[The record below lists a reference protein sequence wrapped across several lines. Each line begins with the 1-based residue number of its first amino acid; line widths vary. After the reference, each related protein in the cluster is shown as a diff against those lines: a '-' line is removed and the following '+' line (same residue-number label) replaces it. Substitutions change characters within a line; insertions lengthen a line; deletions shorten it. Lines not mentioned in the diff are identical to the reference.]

1 MGSMPF
7 DIMMP
12 FYGDFALFR
21 EAVGSVRAQ
30 TDGEWRLVV
39 IDDVYPSREPGEWAA
54 ALGDPRI
61 EVVRNDVNLGVAG
74 NFRRSVDLARSEWMT
89 IMGCDDVMLPDYVAR
104 LRAVIERF
112 PEATYIQPGVDVI
125 DGSGRSVLPLAD
137 RVKRWYQPTS
147 AHALTLSGEALA
159 TSIMRGN
166 WTYFPS
172 ICWRRSALVEHPFHQ
187 DLEVALDLQLQLEL
201 VRDGATLVVDPE
213 ITFHYRRHS
222 ASVSSWRAD
231 DGSRFAEEHLVLARA
246 ASWAST
252 RGWKRAARAGHWRL
266 SSRLNALS
274 RIPSAARARDASG
287 ARGLLA
293 HALGSAR
300 SAR

>member
-1 MGSMPF
+1 MGSMPH

-21 EAVGSVRAQ
+21 IAVQSVLAQ
-30 TDGEWRLVV
+30 TDADWRLVI
-39 IDDVYPSREPGEWAA
+39 IDDVYPSREPGEWASS
-54 ALGDPRI
+54 LGDPRI
-61 EVVRNDVNLGVAG
+61 EVVRNEVNLGVAG
-74 NFRRSVDLARSEWMT
+74 NFRRSVELARADYVT
-89 IMGCDDVMLPDYVAR
+89 IMGCDDVMLPGYVAR
-104 LRAVIERF
+104 MRALTEQY
-112 PEATYIQPGVDVI
+112 PDATYIQPGVDVI

-137 RVKRWYQPTS
+137 RVKRWYQPTCTS
-147 AHALTLSGEALA
+147 PLKLSGETLA

-172 ICWRRSALVEHPFHQ
+172 ICWRRSALLAHPFHEN
-187 DLEVALDLQLQLEL
+187 LEVALDLQLQLEL
-201 VRDGATLVVDPE
+201 VRDGATLVLDPE
-213 ITFHYRRHS
+213 VTFRYRRHS

-231 DGSRFAEEHLVLARA
+231 DGSRFAEEHLVLAQA
-246 ASWAST
+246 ATWAEA

-300 SAR
+300 